1 MAAMPRP
8 NDEVAALLGEYAE
21 LISITGGDAFR
32 ARSYDRAAR
41 AIRGFPEDVAALAPG
56 ELRRIPGVGKSVA
69 DKVAEYLS
77 TGSIA
82 AVEEIRARI
91 PAGVRE
97 MIAIP
102 ALGPARAMQLHA
114 ELGIG
119 SVAELAEAVNAGRLR
134 DLRGF
139 GRKSEERILRGID
152 LLAQTGERVLLSTGL
167 GVAEE
172 MVAALSAVSGCV
184 RCTYAG
190 SARRMRETVGDIDIL
205 AAIASHAGEP
215 TASPGGSPGGEPTSG
230 PGAEPGG
237 PAPGGEVPA
246 QASDPLMTAFT
257 ALPDVAEVI
266 ASGPTKT
273 TVRTARGLQVDLRV
287 VPEDSWGA
295 ALQYFTGSQAHNV
308 RVREIAV
315 RLGLRLSEYGLF
327 RVDTGERIASR
338 TEEEIYQALGMEWI
352 PPALREDGGEAE
364 AALRGELPRLVTG
377 QDLRGDLHTHTDLTD
392 GASSLAD
399 MVAQAQK
406 NGYEYYAITD
416 HAPDLIMHR
425 MTSEKMLAQR
435 EQVRALEKELEGRRQ
450 AQGTPPPPTLLH
462 GTELNIGPDGTV
474 DWPASFLAG
483 FDICVASVHSHF
495 GQPKAEMTRRFITAA
510 ENPHVNVIGHP
521 LTRII
526 GRRGPVDVDTGEL
539 FKACARTGTALEI
552 NGSPHRRDL
561 PDEYLR
567 RAKEAGVKFAIDSD
581 AHAVSELGRPRYG
594 VGSAQRGWLTP
605 DDIINTWPLDQLR
618 AFLRKDR

>member
-1 MAAMPRP
+1 MAGMPRP

-32 ARSYDRAAR
+32 ARSYERAAR
-41 AIRGFPEDVAALAPG
+41 AIKGFPADMDTLAPG
-56 ELRRIPGVGKSVA
+56 ELRQIPGVGKSVA
-69 DKVAEYLS
+69 DKVAEYFS

-91 PAGVRE
+91 PPGVRE

-119 SVAELAEAVNAGRLR
+119 SVAELAEAVKKGLLR
-134 DLRGF
+134 DLKGF
-139 GRKSEERILRGID
+139 GPKSEERILRGIE

-167 GVAEE
+167 EVAEQT
-172 MVAALSAVSGCV
+172 VAALSQVSGCV

-205 AAIASHAGEP
+205 ATIANPEAG
-215 TASPGGSPGGEPTSG
+215 A
-230 PGAEPGG
+230 GAP
-237 PAPGGEVPA
+237 VM
-246 QASDPLMTAFT
+246 SAFT

-273 TVRTARGLQVDLRV
+273 TIRTARGLQVDLRV

-327 RVDTGERIASR
+327 RVDTGERIAAR
-338 TEEEIYQALGMEWI
+338 TEEEIYRALGMEWI
-352 PPALREDGGEAE
+352 PPTLREDGGEVE
-364 AALRGELPRLVTG
+364 AALRGELPRLVTE

-399 MVAQAQK
+399 MVAQARK

-425 MTSEKMLAQR
+425 MTDEKMLAQR
-435 EQVRALEKELEGRRQ
+435 EQVRALQEELNREPGQ
-450 AQGTPPPPTLLH
+450 ELDQTQGQGTPPPPTLLH

-474 DWPASFLAG
+474 DWPASFLDG

-495 GQPKAEMTRRFITAA
+495 GQPRAEMTRRFAAAA

-521 LTRII
+521 LTRVI
-526 GRRGPVDVDTGEL
+526 GRRDPVDVDLHEL

-561 PDEYLR
+561 PDEHLR

-605 DDIINTWPLDQLR
+605 DDVINTWPLARLR
-618 AFLRKDR
+618 DFLRKGR

>member
-32 ARSYDRAAR
+32 ARSYDRASR
-41 AIRGFPEDVAALAPG
+41 AIRGFPGDVAALPPG
-56 ELRRIPGVGKSVA
+56 ELRQIPGVGKSVA
-69 DKVAEYLS
+69 DKVAEYLA

-82 AVEEIRARI
+82 AVDEIRARI
-91 PAGVRE
+91 PPGVRE

-119 SVAELAEAVNAGRLR
+119 SVAELAEAVKAGRLR
-134 DLRGF
+134 DLKGF
-139 GRKSEERILRGID
+139 GPRSEERILRGID
-152 LLAQTGERVLLSTGL
+152 LLAQTGERVLLSAGL
-167 GVAEE
+167 QAAEE
-172 MVAALSAVSGCV
+172 MVAALSAVDGCV

-205 AAIASHAGEP
+205 A
-215 TASPGGSPGGEPTSG
+215 TVASPAAGTAAADGAPVGPEFAEAAAAPTT
-230 PGAEPGG
+230 PPN
-237 PAPGGEVPA
+237 
-246 QASDPLMTAFT
+246 DPDPSRALMTAFT
-257 ALPDVAEVI
+257 ALPGVAEVI

-273 TVRTARGLQVDLRV
+273 TIRTARGLQVDLRV

-327 RVDTGERIASR
+327 RVETGERIASR
-338 TEEEIYQALGMEWI
+338 TEEEIYRALGMEPV
-352 PPALREDGGEAE
+352 PPTLREDGGEVE
-364 AALRGELPRLVTG
+364 AALRGELPRLVTE

-392 GASSLAD
+392 GASTLAD
-399 MVAQAQK
+399 MVAQARK

-425 MTSEKMLAQR
+425 MTDEKMLAQR
-435 EQVRALEKELEGRRQ
+435 EQVRALEKELGEEPRTQ
-450 AQGTPPPPTLLH
+450 VQGTPPALTLLH
-462 GTELNIGPDGTV
+462 GTELNIGPSGAV
-474 DWPASFLAG
+474 DWPASFLDG

-495 GQPKAEMTRRFITAA
+495 GQPRSEMTRRFLTAT

-521 LTRII
+521 LTRVI
-526 GRRGPVDVDTGEL
+526 GRRDPVDVDLDEL

-561 PDEYLR
+561 PDEHLR

-594 VGSAQRGWLTP
+594 VGSAQRGWLTS
-605 DDIINTWPLDQLR
+605 DDVINTWPLDRLR
-618 AFLRKDR
+618 DFLRKGRPAQ

>member
-1 MAAMPRP
+1 MPRP

-41 AIRGFPEDVAALAPG
+41 AIRGFPGDVAALPPG
-56 ELRRIPGVGKSVA
+56 ELRQIPGVGKSVA
-69 DKVAEYLS
+69 DKVAEYLA

-82 AVEEIRARI
+82 AVDEIRARI
-91 PAGVRE
+91 PPGVRE

-119 SVAELAEAVNAGRLR
+119 SVTELAEAVKAGRLR
-134 DLRGF
+134 DLKGF
-139 GRKSEERILRGID
+139 GPKSEERILRGID
-152 LLAQTGERVLLSTGL
+152 LLAQTGERVLLSAGL
-167 GVAEE
+167 QVAEE
-172 MVAALSAVSGCV
+172 MVAALSAVDGCV

-190 SARRMRETVGDIDIL
+190 SVRRMRETVGDIDIL
-205 AAIASHAGEP
+205 A
-215 TASPGGSPGGEPTSG
+215 TVASPAATEF
-230 PGAEPGG
+230 AETAAASTTP
-237 PAPGGEVPA
+237 P
-246 QASDPLMTAFT
+246 SDPDSSRALMTAFT
-257 ALPDVAEVI
+257 ALPGVAEVI
-266 ASGPTKT
+266 VSGPTKT
-273 TVRTARGLQVDLRV
+273 TIRTARGLQVDLRV

-327 RVDTGERIASR
+327 RVETGERIASR
-338 TEEEIYQALGMEWI
+338 TEEEIYRALGMEPI
-352 PPALREDGGEAE
+352 PPTLREDGGEVE
-364 AALRGELPRLVTG
+364 AALRGELPRLVTE

-392 GASSLAD
+392 GASTLAD
-399 MVAQAQK
+399 MVAQARK

-425 MTSEKMLAQR
+425 MTDEKMLAQR
-435 EQVRALEKELEGRRQ
+435 EQVRALEKELGEEPRTQ
-450 AQGTPPPPTLLH
+450 VPGTPPALTLLH
-462 GTELNIGPDGTV
+462 GTELNIGPSGAV
-474 DWPASFLAG
+474 DWPASFLDG

-495 GQPKAEMTRRFITAA
+495 GQPRSEMTGRFLTAT

-521 LTRII
+521 LTRVI
-526 GRRGPVDVDTGEL
+526 GRRDPVDVDLDEL

-561 PDEYLR
+561 PDEHLR

-605 DDIINTWPLDQLR
+605 DDVINTWPLDRLR
-618 AFLRKDR
+618 DFLRKGRPAQ